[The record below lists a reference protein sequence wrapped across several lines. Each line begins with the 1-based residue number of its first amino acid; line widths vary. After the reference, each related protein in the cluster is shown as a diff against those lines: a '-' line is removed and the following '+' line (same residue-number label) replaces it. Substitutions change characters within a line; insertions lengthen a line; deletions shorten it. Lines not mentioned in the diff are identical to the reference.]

1 MVVQRCVEVH
11 IPLLLPLSWIRK
23 IKDRIKEGCCTIG
36 VQIKQSAEIPNNA
49 LKKGYNRINKE
60 P

>member
-23 IKDRIKEGCCTIG
+23 IKGCYTIG
-36 VQIKQSAEIPNNA
+36 VQIIQSAEIPND
-49 LKKGYNRINKE
+49 LKNSNKINKE